1 MTYAK
6 QASEGIVIIQ
16 LPKSG
21 KCVKA
26 DLVTPKRK
34 GAEAMYIGFTAQ
46 ELNIMCKHYP
56 EINTRHQQLVINEIR
71 ITFVLKYSYFDRLHR
86 AIDNLPADVIDKII
100 ISGKDDFTSNTVMKS
115 LPPPVPPIK
124 CVSRIVQL
132 DLPLGQNQTLPSPQM
147 RALTTIM
154 NCKSDKAPVLIIGSF
169 GTGKTRLLA
178 RTAYQI
184 LQHDHNSRVL
194 ICAHHQASADAF
206 IECYFGKMYTNKWY
220 IKVVRLIP
228 PRYMIPNPELA
239 MHYYTA
245 NELKDTRLMR
255 TRLIVTTFL
264 TSLHLIDRVPHKF
277 FTHILLDEGAQS
289 REPESIAPLCFADRN
304 TKIVIAGDHKQVS

>member
-21 KCVKA
+21 KRVQA

-46 ELNIMCKHYP
+46 VLNIMCKHYP
-56 EINTRHQQLVINEIR
+56 EINTRHQQLVINEIH

-86 AIDNLPADVIDKII
+86 AIDNLPTDVIDKII
-100 ISGKDDFTSNTVMKS
+100 ISGKDDFTSNEVMKS

-154 NCKSDKAPVLIIGSF
+154 NCESHKAPVLIIGSF

-184 LQHDHNSRVL
+184 LRHNHNSRVL

-206 IECYFGKMYTNKWY
+206 IECYFGNMYANGWY
-220 IKVVRLIP
+220 TKALRLIP
-228 PRYMIPNPELA
+228 NGNYNYDPMYSV
-239 MHYYTA
+239 HYSTSKKIS
-245 NELKDTRLMR
+245 NKRLEEIH
-255 TRLIVTTFL
+255 LVVTTFS
-264 TSLHLIDRVPHKF
+264 TSLHLLDRVHKGF
-277 FTHILLDEGAQS
+277 FTHILLDEGAQT
-289 REPESIAPLCFADRN
+289 REPESIAPLCLADRN